1 VNPKHQFIATGTYN
15 VCLTAINAAGCSD
28 DTCMAVSAII
38 NPLLDVPSAFT
49 PGKFGVNGVV
59 SVKGFGIKEMHWN
72 IYNRWGQKV
81 FESTNPA
88 NGWDGYFKGKLQQ
101 MDVYTYTLDV
111 IFSDGTKVRKA
122 GDITLIR

>member
-1 VNPKHQFIATGTYN
+1 VK
-15 VCLTAINAAGCSD
+15 
-28 DTCMAVSAII
+28 AII

-49 PGKFGVNGVV
+49 PGKFGVNSII
-59 SVKGFGIKEMHWN
+59 SVKGFGIKEMQWN

-88 NGWDGYFKGKLQQ
+88 SGWNGYFKGKLQP

-111 IFSDGTKVRKA
+111 IFSDGTKIRKA